1 MPNES
6 GDQRPDMT
14 SRKSEFKLL
23 ATLAEYIWTTRLQEV
38 FEELK
43 DVTSKCA
50 LSKEHCGETPSRQIV
65 FCNKDNTTFY
75 SVIVAMFIN
84 GPSDHCGRQWWLQ
97 CFLRSRKRC
106 RRQVQRSNYIT
117 CDQLQNDD
125 KGETDRNAL
134 HKVLYFS
141 LVMRKRGKFQLSF
154 LTFLTCSACCACCSV
169 SLPALLV
176 RNDQHVPPQGSQLH
190 AACSNSGKM

>member
-1 MPNES
+1 
-6 GDQRPDMT
+6 MT

-43 DVTSKCA
+43 DVTSKCT
-50 LSKEHCGETPSRQIV
+50 LSKEHCGETLSQQIV

-97 CFLRSRKRC
+97 CFLRSRKRS
-106 RRQVQRSNYIT
+106 RRQVQRPYYILNV
-117 CDQLQNDD
+117 DQLQNDY

-154 LTFLTCSACCACCSV
+154 LKFFPFSACCACCSV
-169 SLPALLV
+169 SLPALLE
-176 RNDQHVPPQGSQLH
+176 RNDQHVSPQGSQLH